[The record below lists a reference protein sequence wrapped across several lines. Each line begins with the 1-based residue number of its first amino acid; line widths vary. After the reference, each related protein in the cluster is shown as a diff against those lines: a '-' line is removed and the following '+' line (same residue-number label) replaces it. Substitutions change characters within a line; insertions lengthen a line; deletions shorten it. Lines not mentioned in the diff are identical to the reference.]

1 MGILQRQW
9 LSLELFLVFCLL
21 SIDVSSRSVAPAS
34 EGAKSITDQQLQV
47 AASSMPQLAA
57 VLNDEN
63 HSEVYYDSPSDV
75 EDSSSKSEPLTSA
88 DYVNISQFKS
98 ANLSQSGEYTGRVF
112 SFVSQISLL
121 SIAKQWWFSSNK
133 QESFIYQEPQK
144 DEKIQ
149 STLVPLNGFRFCQHL
164 NGAVFDAEAP
174 LYKSILEAIYQ
185 VAPLEKDYDQIL
197 DQLKSTPLLF
207 RLKLNKKI
215 EKMFSPLVDLQSAL
229 VVIQDESYQTKDRLG
244 FDMNGITSL
253 KEFGIEKAV
262 QVIDTAA
269 IALYQTLLQRQ
280 YGLSEQEIRASFTRI
295 SSQQQL
301 SQNQSASDRSSPF
314 MKSSHDA
321 FYSSLRFACFQAAD
335 GNNPH
340 LKYVASEQFRYNDA
354 DSNPLKI
361 KSASPLI
368 VGDRK
373 FLRYIDPRK
382 YFDGSINYAPLDLEL
397 VQYEADALA
406 FDWRQKYVND
416 VYSDE
421 DLFISHER
429 QDSKFDAAL
438 SSSTSSGSTTTTTTT
453 KEQQQLEQSARNGQ
467 IGKRYR
473 RDGISQFDHMASL
486 SSHSSA
492 AASISEQKIFKLE
505 QFSLQQL
512 SKVADKIRQRDI
524 KAFDRPHKLAYF
536 VLVHK
541 GFTNFVKLL
550 ESIIDK
556 HAVILIHVDAK
567 NPVLKGQIVKYVEQK
582 MSQNPSLYAKT
593 KVMKRSFYGMWG
605 QSSLVFA
612 QLAGFFE
619 LLEMDSEWDYVI
631 NLSAN
636 DLMLRSNDVIYDDLV
651 SDCLARNSSI
661 RQCSFMGYWSS
672 IDAIAR
678 VYDAPMLAPQST
690 VVHYNMKKAMLDVED
705 VQENQRIITNN
716 VQSKGLPQNV
726 VDTMAQVL
734 QIPVS
739 PGSQRIAFPYSHWSL
754 YKHHQWV
761 VLGRDVVR
769 HLQYSP
775 TASYL
780 AAFME
785 FGFIVDEI
793 YLATVLA
800 NSVGFIKRSLPIQSQ
815 AQSNS
820 NANRRPYAGVGE
832 LINDSKR
839 FIEFPLASKHPR
851 KIMLPDLKLMA
862 QLVFN
867 QRIFDA
873 RKVDFGHAADS
884 FMLNQLLPS
893 SYGTKDYKSQFPYA
907 RWIFDATLYQDDD
920 VIKQMQQ
927 YKKLLSSPKVDFDKV
942 YPLLQSIAD
951 FKLIDW
957 VNTYYPR
964 LLLRIMNDQGGS
976 QQTLN

>member
-1 MGILQRQW
+1 MGMLQRQW
-9 LSLELFLVFCLL
+9 LSLELLLVLCLL
-21 SIDVSSRSVAPAS
+21 SADVSSRSLSAGVN
-34 EGAKSITDQQLQV
+34 GAKSITDQHSEV

-63 HSEVYYDSPSDV
+63 HSGVYYESPSDV
-75 EDSSSKSEPLTSA
+75 DDSSSNSKYEPLTSA

-98 ANLSQSGEYTGRVF
+98 ANLSQSGDYPGRVF

-121 SIAKQWWFSSNK
+121 SIAKQWWFSSNQ

-144 DEKIQ
+144 NEKNQ
-149 STLVPLNGFRFCQHL
+149 STQVPLNGFRFCQHL
-164 NGAVFDAEAP
+164 NGAVFDSEAP
-174 LYKSILEAIYQ
+174 LYKSIMEAIYQ

-197 DQLKSTPLLF
+197 DQLRSTPLLF

-215 EKMFSPLVDLQSAL
+215 EKMFSPLVDLQSPL
-229 VVIQDESYQTKDRLG
+229 VVIQDESYQTTDRIG

-253 KEFGIEKAV
+253 KEFGVEKAV

-373 FLRYIDPRK
+373 FMRYIDPRV
-382 YFDGSINYAPLDLEL
+382 YFDGSINYAPLNLDL

-438 SSSTSSGSTTTTTTT
+438 SSSTSSDTSTN
-453 KEQQQLEQSARNGQ
+453 KDQQQQQQQQPARNGQ

-473 RDGISQFDHMASL
+473 RDDLSQFDPMASL

-492 AASISEQKIFKLE
+492 TAATTEQKVFKLE

-567 NPVLKGQIVKYVEQK
+567 NPVLKGQIVKYVEQQ

-651 SDCLARNSSI
+651 SDCLARNQSI

-690 VVHYNMKKAMLDVED
+690 VVHYNMKTAILDDED
-705 VQENQRIITNN
+705 VTENERIITNN

-775 TASYL
+775 TASYV

-800 NSVGFIKRSLPIQSQ
+800 NSVGFIKKSLPIQSQ

-820 NANRRPYAGVGE
+820 NVNRRPYAGVGE

-862 QLVFN
+862 SLVFN

-884 FMLNQLLPS
+884 YMLSELLPA
-893 SYGTKDYKSQFPYA
+893 SYGSKDYKSQFPYA

-927 YKKLLSSPKVDFDKV
+927 YKKLLSSHKVDFDKV
-942 YPLLQSIAD
+942 YPLLKSIAD